1 MKRLFYS
8 ILALAS
14 FGFSIDSVAQCTPD
28 ASYTDIITNPPGST
42 VESDTVWLPMVT
54 GPGYS
59 STFYLNI
66 PANIVYDGNN
76 VAVNSFKLESL
87 TGLPDGL
94 DNQCSAGSN
103 CEYTGGQAGCI
114 EIFGDVSNT
123 VTNGAT
129 FILDIQFSASITY
142 NGFNVPLDNAAVTQV
157 IGTDYI
163 FAIKT
168 GGTVGVAEMGFSSE
182 VSLFPNPSK
191 GNSTLTFDSKDAAN
205 LTVTILDA
213 QGRMINAFN
222 TNTVEGSNQIDV
234 NTAGYASGVYQIVLS
249 NSKGSH
255 LTKLIVE

>member
-8 ILALAS
+8 VLALAS
-14 FGFSIDSVAQCTPD
+14 FGFSMNSSAQCTPD

-42 VESDTVWLPMVT
+42 LSGDTVWLPTVT

-66 PANIVYDGNN
+66 PDNIDFDGSN
-76 VAVNSFKLESL
+76 VSVNTFKLESL

-94 DNQCSAGSN
+94 DKQCSAGSN

-114 EIFGDVSNT
+114 EIFGDVANS
-123 VTNGAT
+123 VTNGDT
-129 FILDIQFSASITY
+129 FYLDIQFSASINF
-142 NGFNVPLDNAAVTQV
+142 NGLNVPLTNAEVYDA
-157 IGTDYI
+157 IGTNYI

-168 GGTVGVAEMGFSSE
+168 GGTVGVEEMGFSSE

-191 GNSTLTFDSKDAAN
+191 GNSTLTFDSKEAGD
-205 LTVTILDA
+205 LTVSILDA
-213 QGRMINAFN
+213 QGRTVNWFN
-222 TNTVEGSNQIDV
+222 TNTTEGNNQVNV
-234 NTAGYASGVYQIVLS
+234 NTAGFASGVYQIVLS